1 VTALSLTTA
10 KSKLPD
16 CQRGSLPAEIISCSS
31 RDTPGRRARKSSS
44 AGGAG
49 AGGRAEGDGQPAA
62 GAVAQLP
69 DLILRPAQLVEDQLG
84 APHQHRPDVRQR
96 DAFGAAHE
104 QGGAQALLHVAHGMR
119 DRRLRQVLPRRRAQ
133 APDCATARKMAICR
147 RLKRH
152 PSSSI
157 TRVVF
162 AI

>member
-1 VTALSLTTA
+1 VQLQGHAGPA
-10 KSKLPD
+10 
-16 CQRGSLPAEIISCSS
+16 GAEIEQRRRRQGPAAELKAMDSRPPVPSRSS
-31 RDTPGRRARKSSS
+31 RISSCVRRSSLKTS
-44 AGGAG
+44 SV
-49 AGGRAEGDGQPAA
+49 R
-62 GAVAQLP
+62 
-69 DLILRPAQLVEDQLG
+69 
-84 APHQHRPDVRQR
+84 PHQHRPDVRQR